1 MKERAVGRKK
11 QDVRLV
17 FPKHLLK
24 PEDFLHFVELPE
36 FSGDWDALGL
46 NDEEDLTLLQMA
58 IMANPKGAPVVR
70 GTGGLRKLRF
80 APGRWNC
87 GKSGAARVCYV
98 YLETHWTVVLMMVYG
113 KGAKESL
120 TSEEKSLIKREIEQ
134 INTWMDARNY

>member
-1 MKERAVGRKK
+1 
-11 QDVRLV
+11 VRLV

-36 FSGDWDALGL
+36 FSEDWDALGL
-46 NDEEDLTLLQMA
+46 DDEDDLTALQMA
-58 IMANPKGAPVVR
+58 IMANPKGAPVVQ

-120 TSEEKSLIKREIEQ
+120 TGEEKSLIKREIER